1 MKGIMMSIAVFL
13 IVGGIIGWIAS
24 LIMRT
29 DAQQGILLNI
39 VVGIV
44 GSALGGLIL
53 APLLGIPSL
62 TQGGGFN
69 LASLGVSLGGTLIL
83 LALWNLLNRGKVR

>member
-1 MKGIMMSIAVFL
+1 MSIAVFL

-44 GSALGGLIL
+44 GSALGGLVF

-69 LASLGVSLGGTLIL
+69 LASLGVSLGGTVIL
-83 LALWNLLNRGKVR
+83 LAL

>member
-1 MKGIMMSIAVFL
+1 MMNILIFL
-13 IVGGIIGWIAS
+13 IVGGVIGWIAS

-29 DAQQGILLNI
+29 DAQQGVLLNI

-44 GSALGGLIL
+44 GSALGGFLL

-69 LASLGVSLGGTLIL
+69 FASLGVSLGGTVIL
-83 LALWNLLNRGKVR
+83 LALWNLLNRGSVR

>member
-1 MKGIMMSIAVFL
+1 MMSIAVFL